1 MEIKKIVIQTKQAP
15 TPVGPYEQGIK
26 AGNFLFTAGQIPKD
40 PASGRMVTGDIEAQ
54 TRQVIDNLKAVLE
67 AGGSSLERAV
77 KVNVYLKDLKDFA
90 GMNQVFEEY
99 FPNSKPARTTVEV
112 AGLPLGVSIEVDI
125 IALCD

>member
-1 MEIKKIVIQTKQAP
+1 MKKIVIQTKQAP

-26 AGNFLFTAGQIPKD
+26 AGNFLFTAGQIPKA
-40 PASGRMVTGDIEAQ
+40 PANGRMVTGDIEAQ
-54 TRQVIDNLKAVLE
+54 TRQVIENLKAVLE

-99 FPNSKPARTTVEV
+99 FPTFKPARTTVEV